1 VTSNY
6 RRILTMVIEDGVR
19 KGVYSLEDEDLDNIS
34 LEKLIQTISKNVTD
48 EIHDW
53 FSLGESK

>member
-1 VTSNY
+1 
-6 RRILTMVIEDGVR
+6 MVIEDGVR
-19 KGVYSLEDEDLDNIS
+19 KGVYSLENEDLENIS

-53 FSLGESK
+53 FCLGESK

>member
-1 VTSNY
+1 MTSNY

-19 KGVYSLEDEDLDNIS
+19 KGVYSLEDEDLENIS

-48 EIHDW
+48 EIHDL
-53 FSLGESK
+53 FCLGESK